1 MNTILSAVDAVLCSL
16 VILAA
21 MDYLRRVHPFE
32 QPLLA
37 VSFYLVAVSAFALL
51 AAQLRGHVS
60 HPAEV
65 SLHAGI
71 VMYAWARRHH
81 IFVWRGQERR
91 KASTR

>member
-21 MDYLRRVHPFE
+21 IDYLRRIHPLE

-37 VSFYLVAVSAFALL
+37 LSFYLVAVSAFAVL
-51 AAQLRGHVS
+51 AAQLRGHAA

-71 VMYAWARRHH
+71 VTYAWARRHH

-91 KASTR
+91 KAETR